1 MVIESKKVT
10 VHQSVSEVFD
20 FLKDTNN
27 ILELMPQDKI
37 SDWKSDETSCS
48 FKVQGGIIISFV
60 QVETTAPYRILL
72 KSGERAPFPF
82 TLTITLEEKDG
93 HHTKGFLRFEG
104 EVNMFLKMMSQGP
117 LENLFNFMSEKLR
130 ERYAR

>member
-1 MVIESKKVT
+1 MVIESKKII
-10 VHQSVSEVFD
+10 VHQTIHEVFD

-27 ILELMPQDKI
+27 IFELMPQDKI

-60 QVETTAPYRILL
+60 QAETTNPTRILL
-72 KSGERAPFPF
+72 RSGEKAPFPF
-82 TLTITLEEKDG
+82 TLTVNLEEKDG
-93 HHTKGFLRFEG
+93 HHTKGFMRFEG
-104 EVNMFLKMMSQGP
+104 EVNMFLKMMIQNP

-130 ERYAR
+130 ERYAK

>member
-1 MVIESKKVT
+1 MVIESKHVT
-10 VHQSVSEVFD
+10 VHQTIREVFD

-37 SDWKSDETSCS
+37 SDWKSDELSCS
-48 FKVQGGIIISFV
+48 FKVQGGIVISFV
-60 QVETTAPYRILL
+60 QSETEAPTRIFL

-82 TLTITLEEKDG
+82 TLTINLEVKDG
-93 HHTKGFLRFEG
+93 HHTKGYLRFDG
-104 EVNMFLKMMSQGP
+104 EVNMFLKMMIQNP

-130 ERYAR
+130 ERYAK